1 MLNIKEYSSQDI
13 SVLCD
18 ALSDERRSQAVAFLQ
33 YLLQQENAAK
43 FVQTKNAFS
52 QIDALI
58 GTQNIWQ
65 NEQEMLNELAEFRS
79 YLLLK

>member
-13 SVLCD
+13 SILCD
-18 ALSDERRSQAVAFLQ
+18 GLSDERRSQAVAFLQ
-33 YLLQQENAAK
+33 YLVQQENAAK

-52 QIDALI
+52 QIDELI

-65 NEQEMLNELAEFRS
+65 NEQEMLNELAEFRRHRG
-79 YLLLK
+79 